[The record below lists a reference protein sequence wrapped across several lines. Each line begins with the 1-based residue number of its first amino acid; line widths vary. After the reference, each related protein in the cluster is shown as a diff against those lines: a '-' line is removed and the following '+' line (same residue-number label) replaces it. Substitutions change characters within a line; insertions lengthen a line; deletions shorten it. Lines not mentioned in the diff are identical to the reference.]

1 MGMNLLNKI
10 SYFLNSMNEAVN
22 CVEGTKTVTFADIVW
37 CGMRYGASP
46 NNYVN
51 FDLKNANSIQRK
63 TYLTH
68 RRSEYL
74 MKKYNDSDYIWQ
86 LEDKYAFAV
95 LMGDQYGRSF
105 AKSNTLS
112 KEDLLK
118 IINNDKIIYKPLKG
132 GQGIGI
138 KVFDKKE
145 YPDINKMLLEI
156 QRLPEGIVEEWILQD
171 ERMSMLYPDAVNPI
185 RIQSLRTDN
194 VHIIAATIT
203 IANDT
208 NIANASGQ
216 KAIFALVDVN
226 NGVVITDGYD
236 YNGNSYITHPMTGV
250 EIKGFEIPQWDEVKY
265 LVKEASKKIKNVR
278 YIGWDIAISKN
289 GPIIIEANNDPGYT
303 AYQLP
308 LLTGEHKGIWP
319 IYKKYIS

>member
-1 MGMNLLNKI
+1 MNSI
-10 SYFLNSMNEAVN
+10 RDAADR
-22 CVEGTKTVTFADIVW
+22 VEGAKVLTYVDLIW
-37 CGMRYGASP
+37 CGVRYGASP

-51 FDLKNANSIQRK
+51 FDLKNANSTERK

-68 RRSEYL
+68 RKSEYL
-74 MKKYNDSDYIWQ
+74 MKKYNDRNSIWQ
-86 LEDKYAFAV
+86 LEDKYEFAV
-95 LMGDQYGRSF
+95 LMGDQYGRLF
-105 AKSNTLS
+105 AKSNALS

-118 IINNDKIIYKPLKG
+118 LSVNSKIIYKPLRG

-145 YPDINKMLLEI
+145 YPDMNKMLLEI
-156 QRLPEGIVEEWILQD
+156 QSLPEGIVEEWILQD

-185 RIQSLRTDN
+185 RVQSLRTDN

-250 EIKGFEIPQWDEVKY
+250 EIKGFDIPRWDEVKC
-265 LVKEASKKIKNVR
+265 LVKEASNKIKNVR
-278 YIGWDIAISKN
+278 YIGWDIAISKS

-308 LLTGEHKGIWP
+308 LLTGKHKGIWP
-319 IYKKYIS
+319 IYKKYLS